1 MKLSPRLAT
10 ASYLAVFPALALSQ
24 EKVTSGLKSAA
35 TWGAGL
41 VALACCLALMYA
53 AIKKMF
59 GDPQA
64 NEHISGVVIG
74 AVIGLGASG
83 IVGLLSSWF
92 MS

>member
-10 ASYLAVFPALALSQ
+10 VLCLIVFPTVVFAQ

-41 VALACCLALMYA
+41 VAAVSCLALMYA
-53 AIKKMF
+53 GVKKMF

-64 NEHISGVVIG
+64 NEHISGVVVG
-74 AVIGLGASG
+74 AIIGLGASG
-83 IVGLLSSWF
+83 IVGLLSGWF